1 MAQSCKKRL
10 SIAALATLFLCGA
23 VAQAEETPFR
33 LRSHA
38 MAAQLSSAS
47 DVAAEISFGRDVAAR
62 VLGRFP
68 LQQEAEAL
76 TRYLNLI
83 GTALAAHSSRSD
95 LNFHFALLDSDTIN
109 AYSAP
114 GGYIFI
120 TRGALL
126 QAEDEAELA
135 AVLAHEIAHISERH
149 IVKALKIRA
158 SDSGG
163 SVGLGRLLS
172 GSSDTARVA
181 FGQAVDQAITLLFE
195 RGYSQQDELE
205 ADQVATLLL
214 AHSGYDPLALRRYLE
229 RVQAHEQNSAA
240 LNTTHPPSR
249 QRLRT
254 LDRVIE
260 EEHLQALNL
269 VRNSTRFKRYVKQQ

>member
-1 MAQSCKKRL
+1 MGPLAKSGLFTAALLLCNNAVIADEPSFRL
-10 SIAALATLFLCGA
+10 RANNIAALT
-23 VAQAEETPFR
+23 TT
-33 LRSHA
+33 
-38 MAAQLSSAS
+38 AS
-47 DVAAEISFGRDVAAR
+47 DVEAEINFGRDVAAR

-68 LQQEAEAL
+68 LQQSDEL

-83 GTALAAHSSRSD
+83 GMALASHSNRSE
-95 LNFHFALLDSDTIN
+95 LNFHFALLDSDSVN

-114 GGYIFI
+114 GGYVFI

-126 QAEDEAELA
+126 LAQDESELA

-158 SDSGG
+158 TDGDG
-163 SVGLGRLLS
+163 SAGLGHLLS
-172 GSSDTARVA
+172 GSSDTARVV
-181 FGQAVDQAITLLFE
+181 FSQAVDQAVAILFE
-195 RGYSQQDELE
+195 SGYSQQDELE
-205 ADQVATLLL
+205 ADQVGTLLL
-214 AHSGYDPLALRRYLE
+214 AQSGYDPLALRRYLE
-229 RVQAHEQNSAA
+229 RAQALEQGGAA

-260 EEHLQALNL
+260 EEHLQELKLA
-269 VRNSTRFKRYVKQQ
+269 RNSTRFKRYVKQQ

>member
-1 MAQSCKKRL
+1 MAL
-10 SIAALATLFLCGA
+10 VALAALFLCGA
-23 VAQAEETPFR
+23 VAQAEEQPFR

-38 MAAQLSSAS
+38 VAAQLTNAG
-47 DVAAEISFGRDVAAR
+47 DVEAEISFGRDVAAR

-68 LQQEAEAL
+68 LQQDDAL

-95 LNFHFALLDSDTIN
+95 LNFHFALLDSNSVN

-135 AVLAHEIAHISERH
+135 AILAHEIAHVSERH
-149 IVKALKIRA
+149 IVKALNIRA
-158 SDSGG
+158 SDSAS

-181 FGQAVDQAITLLFE
+181 FGQAVDQAISILFE

-205 ADQVATLLL
+205 SDQVATLLL

-229 RVQAHEQNSAA
+229 RVQEHEQNSAA

-260 EEHLQALNL
+260 EEHLQQLTLA
-269 VRNSTRFKRYVKQQ
+269 RNSTRFKRHVKQQ

>member
-1 MAQSCKKRL
+1 MGPSHKMNL
-10 SIAALATLFLCGA
+10 S
-23 VAQAEETPFR
+23 
-33 LRSHA
+33 
-38 MAAQLSSAS
+38 
-47 DVAAEISFGRDVAAR
+47 VAAR

-68 LQQEAEAL
+68 LQADEAL

-83 GTALAAHSSRSD
+83 GTALAAHSSHSD
-95 LNFHFALLDSDTIN
+95 LNFHFALLDSDTVN

-126 QAEDEAELA
+126 QAQDKSELA
-135 AVLAHEIAHISERH
+135 GIMAHEIVHISERH
-149 IVKALKIRA
+149 IVKALSIRA
-158 SDSGG
+158 SDSGS

-181 FGQAVDQAITLLFE
+181 FGQAVDQAVVILFE
-195 RGYSQQDELE
+195 RGYNQQDELE
-205 ADQVATLLL
+205 ADQVTTLLL
-214 AHSGYDPLALRRYLE
+214 AQSGYDPLALHRYLE
-229 RVQAHEQNSAA
+229 RAQALEQSSAS

-260 EEHLQALNL
+260 EEHLQELKL
-269 VRNSTRFKRYVKQQ
+269 VRNSTRFKRYVIQP

>member
-1 MAQSCKKRL
+1 MNARAKGNLCA
-10 SIAALATLFLCGA
+10 AALLLCGSVA
-23 VAQAEETPFR
+23 VAEEEPSFR
-33 LRSHA
+33 LRTHNIAA
-38 MAAQLSSAS
+38 MTTTAS
-47 DVAAEISFGRDVAAR
+47 DVEAEISFGREVAAR

-68 LQQEAEAL
+68 LQQDAEL

-95 LNFHFALLDSDTIN
+95 LNFRFALLDSDSVN

-114 GGYIFI
+114 GGYVFI
-120 TRGALL
+120 TRGALML
-126 QAEDEAELA
+126 AQDEAELA
-135 AVLAHEIAHISERH
+135 GVIAHEIAHISERH

-158 SDSGG
+158 ADSGG
-163 SVGLGRLLS
+163 SAGLGRLLS
-172 GSSDTARVA
+172 GSSDTARIA
-181 FGQAVDQAITLLFE
+181 FGQAVDQAVAILFE
-195 RGYSQQDELE
+195 SGYSQQDELE
-205 ADQVATLLL
+205 SDQVGTLLL

-229 RVQAHEQNSAA
+229 RAQALEQSSAA

-254 LDRVIE
+254 LERVIE
-260 EEHLQALNL
+260 EEHLQELTL